1 MYMSLMELVK
11 AEVQVPRLMR
21 KPPIIT
27 TGRWPK
33 RLLSMVA
40 TGATVGEEGHYSDGA
55 FPPKIV
61 PLCLSD
67 CASDDLITRC
77 SNWSRKSDYT
87 RLTECQ
93 ESWFVQINFCK
104 LNISKVEMTDLVK
117 LEKKTKK
124 EP

>member
-67 CASDDLITRC
+67 CATMTSSLAAVTGP
-77 SNWSRKSDYT
+77 
-87 RLTECQ
+87 E
-93 ESWFVQINFCK
+93 
-104 LNISKVEMTDLVK
+104 KVT
-117 LEKKTKK
+117 THA
-124 EP
+124 